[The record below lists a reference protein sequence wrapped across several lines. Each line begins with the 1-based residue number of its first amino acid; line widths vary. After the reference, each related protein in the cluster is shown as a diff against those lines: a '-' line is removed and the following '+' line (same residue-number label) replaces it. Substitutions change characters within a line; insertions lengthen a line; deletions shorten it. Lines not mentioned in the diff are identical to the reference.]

1 MDNNNN
7 KLASL
12 YGKSNIYK
20 FKIDIEG
27 DVKTFDFLEVTHQ
40 DNGGVLCQVT
50 NITRDRQ
57 ILIGDCKV
65 IGYRDSGVLK
75 NIRTPFE
82 HDANIQLATD
92 EFIENTIG
100 LNTDDKNFIGVI
112 EHHPNLKI
120 HLDLKKAITKHIA
133 ILAKSGAG
141 KSYTVGVILEEVM
154 KKNIPILIL
163 DPHNEY
169 SSLKYPNSEPRDVKR
184 LEKFGLK
191 PEGFLGRV
199 KEYSPAPDLNPQA
212 QPIDLD
218 INMLTPQGLV
228 DSMPQKLSP
237 AQQNI
242 IFNVLANS
250 NTGRIDIDEIIFN
263 VSAEESNAKWSLISQ
278 LEQLK
283 KLKLYSDNP
292 VPLTEI
298 VKFQQ
303 TSIISLKGVDPFVSE
318 TFVAGLL
325 NNLFE
330 ARKKDEIPPFL
341 LVLEECHNFC
351 PERSLGEK
359 KASKVIRTIAGEGRK
374 FGLGLCL
381 ISQRPAKVDKN
392 VVSQCTTQIL
402 LKMTNPNDLKSVI
415 QSSEG
420 IGSDSEEEI
429 QKLNIGSCLLTGV
442 IDIPLKLNVRPRIT
456 KHGGESVD
464 VTMSYEADEKYA
476 TKPRQPTQKQSQ
488 PIADQ
493 VPQRNQ
499 VTGEPMQA
507 QRPHDPNRQQNH
519 ATHTKNRVDKVEPPR
534 QTHNSMSINPNAHGP
549 GPTAKDNAAARQAQ
563 MKADYEA
570 KRPIPT
576 SSQKP
581 QPAKSDGKFYQ
592 FIAPQVTCLEAQ
604 KMQKNPSLKTH
615 MIPATLAKVKTK
627 SGKEVSILFDRVSK
641 IIVKEIYP
649 FKGLPANINVE
660 ELTDTE
666 LKLIKTIL
674 ELPEIFNP
682 AELLIKTNVMFNEI
696 LRVCDSLANKG
707 ILVKQ
712 GKQFKTASLG
722 FVNQIDTLNF
732 FGEQK
737 FEEIMFNQMHNQEIS
752 EKGVKDILSMAG
764 EVISTKDLFIVKYV

>member
-1 MDNNNN
+1 MSE
-7 KLASL
+7 LAKL

-20 FKIDIEG
+20 FRIEIEG
-27 DVKTFDFLEVTHQ
+27 DVKTFDFLEVNHHE
-40 DNGGVLCQVT
+40 NGGVLCQVT

-57 ILIGDCKV
+57 LLIGDCKV

-82 HDANIQLATD
+82 HNAEIIHATD
-92 EFIENTIG
+92 TYIEKTIG

-120 HLDLKKAITKHIA
+120 NLDLKKAITKHIA

-154 KKNIPILIL
+154 KKNIPIVIL

-169 SSLKYPNSEPRDVKR
+169 SSLKYPNSEPRDLKR
-184 LEKFGLK
+184 LEKFGIK

-199 KEYSPAPDLNPQA
+199 VEYSPAPDLNPQA
-212 QPIDLD
+212 KAINLD
-218 INMLTPQGLV
+218 INMLTPQSLV

-250 NTGRIDIDEIIFN
+250 ATGRIDIDEIIFN
-263 VSAEESNAKWSLISQ
+263 VSAEESNDKWSLISQ

-283 KLKLYSDNP
+283 QLKLYSEDP
-292 VPLTEI
+292 VPLTDI
-298 VKFQQ
+298 VKFKQC
-303 TSIISLKGVDPFVSE
+303 SIISLKGVDPFVSE

-429 QKLNIGSCLLTGV
+429 QKLNIGTCLLTGV
-442 IDIPLKLNVRPRIT
+442 IDIPLKLNVRPRIS

-464 VTMSYEADEKYA
+464 VTMSYEADEKYT
-476 TKPRQPTQKQSQ
+476 TKPKPKPTQRPQT
-488 PIADQ
+488 DQ

-507 QRPHDPNRQQNH
+507 QRPHDPMRQQNH
-519 ATHTKNRVDKVEPPR
+519 ATHTRNRVPQTENR
-534 QTHNSMSINPNAHGP
+534 QPQNSMSMNPNDHKMGN
-549 GPTAKDNAAARQAQ
+549 TAKDMAAQREQQIQDNYRASRTT
-563 MKADYEA
+563 
-570 KRPIPT
+570 PT
-576 SSQKP
+576 SQARPKP
-581 QPAKSDGKFYQ
+581 ATNDGKPYN

-604 KMQKNPSLKTH
+604 KMQKNPALKTH

-627 SGKEVSILFDRVSK
+627 SGKDVSILFDRVSK
-641 IIVKEIYP
+641 IIVKDIYP
-649 FKGLPANINVE
+649 FTGIPVNFNVE
-660 ELTDTE
+660 ELSDTE
-666 LKLIKTIL
+666 LKLIKEIVQL
-674 ELPEIFNP
+674 KEIFNP

-696 LRVCDSLANKG
+696 LRICDSLANKG
-707 ILVKQ
+707 LLEKRD
-712 GKQFKTASLG
+712 KQFKIASLK
-722 FVNQIDTLNF
+722 FINQIDTLNF
-732 FGEQK
+732 FGEQN
-737 FEEIMFNQMHNQEIS
+737 FEEIMYNQIHKQEIS
-752 EKGVKDILSMAG
+752 EKGVKDILSMTG
-764 EVISTKDLFIVKYV
+764 EVVSTKDLFIVKYV

>member
-1 MDNNNN
+1 MSELA
-7 KLASL
+7 KLF
-12 YGKSNIYK
+12 GKSNIYK
-20 FKIDIEG
+20 FRIEIEG
-27 DVKTFDFLEVTHQ
+27 DVKTFDFLEVNHQ

-57 ILIGDCKV
+57 LLIGDCKV
-65 IGYRDSGVLK
+65 IGYRDAGVLK

-82 HDANIQLATD
+82 HEAEIIQATD
-92 EFIENTIG
+92 EFIEKTIG

-120 HLDLKKAITKHIA
+120 NLDLKKAITKHIA

-154 KKNIPILIL
+154 KKNIPIVIL

-169 SSLKYPNSEPRDVKR
+169 SSLKYPNSEPRDLKR
-184 LEKFGLK
+184 LEKFGIK

-199 KEYSPAPDLNPQA
+199 VEYSPAPDLNPQA
-212 QPIDLD
+212 KAINLD
-218 INMLTPQGLV
+218 INMLTPQSLV

-250 NTGRIDIDEIIFN
+250 ATGRIDIDEIIFN

-283 KLKLYSDNP
+283 QLKLYSEDP
-292 VPLTEI
+292 VPLTEV
-298 VKFQQ
+298 VKFKQC
-303 TSIISLKGVDPFVSE
+303 SIISLKGVDPFVSE

-420 IGSDSEEEI
+420 ISSDSEEEI
-429 QKLNIGSCLLTGV
+429 QKLNIGTCLLTGV
-442 IDIPLKLNVRPRIT
+442 IDIPLKLNVRPRIS

-464 VTMSYEADEKYA
+464 VTMSYEADDKYA
-476 TKPRQPTQKQSQ
+476 TKPNPKPTQRKREDGET
-488 PIADQ
+488 ADQ
-493 VPQRNQ
+493 VQQRNQ

-507 QRPHDPNRQQNH
+507 QRPHDPMRQQNH
-519 ATHTKNRVDKVEPPR
+519 ATHTRNRVPVQENR
-534 QTHNSMSINPNAHGP
+534 QPQNAMSMNPNDHNVGNTSKDRASQREQQIQDNYRATRQA
-549 GPTAKDNAAARQAQ
+549 PTAQP
-563 MKADYEA
+563 
-570 KRPIPT
+570 RPT
-576 SSQKP
+576 
-581 QPAKSDGKFYQ
+581 PAHNDGKPYN

-604 KMQKNPSLKTH
+604 KMQKNPGLKTH
-615 MIPATLAKVKTK
+615 MIPATLAQVKTK
-627 SGKEVSILFDRVSK
+627 SGKQVSILFDRVSK

-649 FKGLPANINVE
+649 FTGIPTNINVE
-660 ELTDTE
+660 ELSETE
-666 LKLIKTIL
+666 IKLIKEIVQL
-674 ELPEIFNP
+674 KEIFNP
-682 AELLIKTNVMFNEI
+682 AELLIKTNVMFNEV
-696 LRVCDSLANKG
+696 LRVCDSLANRG
-707 ILVKQ
+707 LLEKQ
-712 GKQFKTASLG
+712 GKQYKIGSLK
-722 FVNQIDTLNF
+722 FITQIDNLNF

-737 FEEIMFNQMHNQEIS
+737 FEEIMFNQKHNQEIS

-764 EVISTKDLFIVKYV
+764 EVISTKDLYIVKYV

>member
-1 MDNNNN
+1 MVNNNKYN
-7 KLASL
+7 SEEKLASL
-12 YGKSNIYK
+12 YGKSDIYK
-20 FKIDIEG
+20 FRIEIRG
-27 DVKTFDFLEVTHQ
+27 NIKSFDFLQVKHQ

-50 NITRDRQ
+50 NIIRDRH
-57 ILIGDCKV
+57 LLLGDCKV
-65 IGYRDSGVLK
+65 IGYRDAGVLK

-82 HDANIQLATD
+82 QNSQVLLATD
-92 EFIENTIG
+92 TFIEKTIG

-120 HLDLKKAITKHIA
+120 NLDLKKAITKHIA

-154 KKNIPILIL
+154 KKNIPIVIL

-169 SSLKYPNSEPRDVKR
+169 SSLKYPNSNEKDVKR
-184 LEKFGLK
+184 LDKFGLK

-199 KEYSPAPDLNPQA
+199 EEFSPAPDLNPQA
-212 QPIDLD
+212 KPINLD
-218 INMLTPQGLV
+218 INLLTPQTLV

-250 NTGRIDIDEIIFN
+250 ATGRIDIDEIIFN

-283 KLKLYSDNP
+283 QLKLYSDNP
-292 VPLTEI
+292 VPLTDI
-298 VKFQQ
+298 VKFKQC
-303 TSIISLKGVDPFVSE
+303 SIISLKGVDPFVSE

-341 LVLEECHNFC
+341 LVLEEAHNFC

-420 IGSDSEEEI
+420 VGNDSEEEI
-429 QKLNIGSCLLTGV
+429 QKLNIGTCLLTGV
-442 IDIPLKLNVRPRIT
+442 IDIPLKLNIRPRIS

-464 VTMSYEADEKYA
+464 VTMSYEADEKYE
-476 TKPRQPTQKQSQ
+476 TKVKHVPTS
-488 PIADQ
+488 DS

-499 VTGEPMQA
+499 VTGDQMNA
-507 QRPHDPNRQQNH
+507 QRPHDANNQQNH
-519 ATHTKNRVDKVEPPR
+519 ATHTRNRVPVQENRLPE
-534 QTHNSMSINPNAHGP
+534 NSMSMNPNAHGP
-549 GPTAKDNAAARQAQ
+549 GATANEIGKQRTAQ
-563 MKADYEA
+563 MQDQYRQS
-570 KRPIPT
+570 RPAPT
-576 SSQKP
+576 SQARPKP
-581 QPAKSDGKFYQ
+581 ATNDGKYYQ
-592 FIAPQVTCLEAQ
+592 FIAPEVSVLDAQ
-604 KMQKNPSLKTH
+604 KMQKNPALKTH

-641 IIVKEIYP
+641 IIVKDIYP
-649 FKGLPANINVE
+649 IKGLPANINVE
-660 ELTDTE
+660 ELSDTE
-666 LKLIKTIL
+666 KKLIKTII
-674 ELPEIFNP
+674 ELPEVFNP
-682 AELLIKTNVMFNEI
+682 AELLMKTNVMFNEI
-696 LRVCDSLANKG
+696 LRICDNLAKKG
-707 ILVKQ
+707 LLEKRD
-712 GKQFKTASLG
+712 KQFKSTGLK
-722 FVNQIDTLNF
+722 FVSEIDNLNF

-752 EKGVKDILSMAG
+752 EKAVKDILSMAG
-764 EVISTKDLFIVKYV
+764 DVLSVKDLYIVKYV